1 MTRGIVSLVF
11 RCRQVGG
18 LPQPTSEATE
28 VAWLDRDAVTDRMA
42 EAFAVR
48 LLTPSMATARRS
60 AYTMASAFS
69 DSHRVPAWPGG
80 PRGADR

>member
-48 LLTPSMATARRS
+48 LLDALDG
-60 AYTMASAFS
+60 
-69 DSHRVPAWPGG
+69 DSPQIRIHDGERLLG
-80 PRGADR
+80 